1 MRMENLSSQK
11 QPNYALITAARNE
24 EDYIGKCID
33 SVIGQSVK
41 PDFWVIVSDGSVD
54 RTEEIV
60 RDYARFNH
68 WIHLVRREPTPSNV
82 GFSSKVFA
90 LKKGLERLNDRRFD
104 YIGHLDAD
112 ITLPSHYYS
121 IMTGEFEKNPRLGI
135 AGGYILESPNG
146 EFKSRKANSPWSV
159 AGGIQFFRY
168 ECYRDIGD
176 LIPMP
181 QGGEDW
187 YAEIVARMR
196 NWEVKAFP
204 TVPAFHH
211 KPSDMRRGV
220 IKEAKRL
227 GEMDYSLGT
236 HPLFEIV
243 KCLRRI
249 KLKPYGVFAAVR
261 LFSFCKLLVERCP
274 RVVNRDVVL
283 FLRREQLLR
292 LKQFAMG
299 IRIPDL

>member
-1 MRMENLSSQK
+1 MRMENPGNSK
-11 QPNYALITAARNE
+11 QPSYALITAARNE
-24 EDYIGKCID
+24 EDYIGKCMD
-33 SVIGQSVK
+33 SVVGQCVK
-41 PDFWVIVSDGSVD
+41 PNYWIIVSDGSVD
-54 RTEEIV
+54 RTEAIV
-60 RDYARFNH
+60 RDYARLNS
-68 WIHLVRREPTPSNV
+68 WIHLARKEPTPSQV

-90 LKKGLERLNDRRFD
+90 LKKGIEQLNNKPFD

-112 ITLPSHYYS
+112 ISLLPNYYS
-121 IMTGEFEKNPRLGI
+121 IILDEFERNPRLGI
-135 AGGYILESPNG
+135 GGGYILESTSG

-168 ECYRDIGD
+168 ECYRDIGEFV
-176 LIPMP
+176 PMP
-181 QGGEDW
+181 HGGEDW
-187 YAEIVARMR
+187 YAEIMARMH

-261 LFSFCKLLVERCP
+261 LFSFCKLLIERCP
-274 RVVNRDVVL
+274 RVVNRDVAL

-299 IRIPDL
+299 LKARDL